1 MDLVAL
7 AVILIG
13 LIIAIQVVHSY
24 FFRPQNKLCPK
35 PAVFFPRT
43 NALLNWYNV
52 KHVNAIVDQFK
63 SVQEVGEALQA
74 AGLGTCHLMFGEYR
88 IFSFSMWVYSLAEQ
102 PSRSTV
108 MGPWTQC
115 VASIE
120 VIYFYRS
127 WLWHHR
133 TNAYIQASITY
144 VIVLGHMVHALEL
157 ILACWFCHRRGL
169 LCKQRLPRG
178 KNLWWSK
185 PAHYRRW
192 TGKSLPAS
200 R

>member
-24 FFRPQNKLCPK
+24 FFRPRNKLCPK
-35 PAVFFPRT
+35 PVVFFPHT

-63 SVQEVGEALQA
+63 SVQEVGDALQA

-108 MGPWTQC
+108 MG
-115 VASIE
+115 S
-120 VIYFYRS
+120 
-127 WLWHHR
+127 
-133 TNAYIQASITY
+133 
-144 VIVLGHMVHALEL
+144 
-157 ILACWFCHRRGL
+157 
-169 LCKQRLPRG
+169 
-178 KNLWWSK
+178 
-185 PAHYRRW
+185 
-192 TGKSLPAS
+192 
-200 R
+200 